1 MIRKMLVEDAPEV
14 YDIFTRSLGYDC
26 ELDVVRSRIAQLS
39 DDPHH
44 ICLVFADDSS
54 NKVIAFLHAE
64 RYDTLHNHGGYNV
77 ITLAVVP
84 EEQGRG
90 VGRRLLGAFEEMVA
104 SEGGSYIKLNSRV
117 ERTEA
122 HGFYEHIG
130 YTHKKTQ
137 KYFYKKL

>member
-1 MIRKMLVEDAPEV
+1 
-14 YDIFTRSLGYDC
+14 
-26 ELDVVRSRIAQLS
+26 
-39 DDPHH
+39 
-44 ICLVFADDSS
+44 
-54 NKVIAFLHAE
+54 
-64 RYDTLHNHGGYNV
+64 
-77 ITLAVVP
+77 
-84 EEQGRG
+84 
-90 VGRRLLGAFEEMVA
+90 MVA